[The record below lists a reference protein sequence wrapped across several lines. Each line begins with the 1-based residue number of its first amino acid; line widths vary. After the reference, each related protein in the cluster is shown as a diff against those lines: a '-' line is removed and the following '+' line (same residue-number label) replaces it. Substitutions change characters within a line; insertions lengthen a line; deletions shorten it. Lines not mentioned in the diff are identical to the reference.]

1 MMIKVTDNAF
11 DPWQELSTFQL
22 EMKRDGEYGAC
33 ANFIGTMRDMNEGD
47 SVSGMFLEHYPGMTE
62 RHLDKIVQ
70 QAKEKWNLLETL
82 IVHRVGELLPNDPIV
97 LVAVWSAHRKDA
109 FEASRFIME
118 DLKSKAPFWKKECV
132 VEADQQTQKNRW
144 VEKNTS
150 GY

>member
-1 MMIKVTDNAF
+1 MMIKVTEHAF

-22 EMKRDGEYGAC
+22 GMKRDGEYGAC

-62 RHLDKIVQ
+62 KHLGKIVGV
-70 QAKEKWNLLETL
+70 AKERWDILESLL
-82 IVHRVGELLPNDPIV
+82 IHRVGELLPNDPIV

-109 FEASRFIME
+109 FEASRFMME
-118 DLKSKAPFWKKECV
+118 ELKSKAPFWKKESITSK
-132 VEADQQTQKNRW
+132 DLQTEKNRW